1 MRVVFVTHN
10 YPRARD
16 DLAGG
21 FLHRLAV
28 ALAARGHDLRVVA
41 PSHGGRGGRD
51 QLDGI
56 PITRV
61 RYGPA
66 RRERYA
72 YTGRMEEML
81 RTPGGWWAFLR
92 LLRGLRRAAR
102 EEGAAGGVIHAHWWV
117 PAGVAAPAEL
127 PCVVTLHGT
136 DARLLGRLPG
146 AALLAR
152 RVLARPR
159 VATAVSAAIAS
170 RVAAVTGIRID
181 DAHLSPMPVGR
192 EARSSRGG
200 RGIVFV
206 GRLTAQ
212 KRVDL
217 LLRAMGALPPGL
229 LLTVV
234 GDGPERRRLERL
246 AGDLGLGSRVRF
258 VGAVEPER
266 VSAHMADADLFVA
279 PAREEGFGLAAIEAL
294 LAGVP
299 VVVCRDGGGL
309 LDVLAV
315 PGAGRVADPTTG
327 GLAAAITSTLA
338 DPAARDRAHL
348 AGREWADRLAPDR
361 VAARCEAWYHEA
373 AHAWR

>member
-10 YPRARD
+10 YPRTRD

-28 ALAARGHDLRVVA
+28 ALAARGHDIRVVA
-41 PSHGGRGGRD
+41 PSDGGRGGRD
-51 QLDGI
+51 HLDGV

-66 RRERYA
+66 PREHYA
-72 YTGRMEEML
+72 YTGRMGEML
-81 RTPGGWWAFLR
+81 RTPGGWWALLR
-92 LLRGLRRAAR
+92 LLRGLRGAAR
-102 EEGAAGGVIHAHWWV
+102 EEAAAGGVIHAHWWV
-117 PAGVAAPAEL
+117 PGGVAAPPEL

-159 VATAVSAAIAS
+159 VATAVSAAVAS
-170 RVAAVTGIRID
+170 KVAAATGIRID
-181 DAHLSPMPVGR
+181 DAHLSPMPVGQ

-246 AGDLGLGSRVRF
+246 AGNLGLGPRVRF

-266 VSAHMADADLFVA
+266 VLAHLADADLFVV
-279 PAREEGFGLAAIEAL
+279 PARQEGFGLAAIEAL

-299 VVVCRDGGGL
+299 VVACRDGGGL

-327 GLAAAITSTLA
+327 GIAAAITSTLA
-338 DPAARDRAHL
+338 DPTARDRAHL

-373 AHAWR
+373 ADAWR

>member
-10 YPRARD
+10 YPRTRD
-16 DLAGG
+16 DLAGA

-28 ALAARGHDLRVVA
+28 ALTARGHDVRVVA
-41 PSHGGRGGRD
+41 PSDGGRGGRD
-51 QLDGI
+51 QLEGI

-66 RRERYA
+66 HRERYA
-72 YTGRMEEML
+72 YTGRMGEML
-81 RTPGGWWAFLR
+81 RTPGGWWALLR

-102 EEGAAGGVIHAHWWV
+102 EEGATGGVIHAHWWV
-117 PAGVAAPAEL
+117 PAGVAAPPEL

-146 AALLAR
+146 AAPLAR

-159 VATAVSAAIAS
+159 VATAVSAAVAS
-170 RVAAVTGIRID
+170 QVAAATGIRID
-181 DAHLSPMPVGR
+181 EAHLSPMPVGQ
-192 EARSSRGG
+192 EARPSGGG

-217 LLRAMGALPPGL
+217 LLGALGVLPPGL
-229 LLTVV
+229 VLTVV

-246 AGDLGLGSRVRF
+246 AGRLGLGPRVRF

-266 VSAHMADADLFVA
+266 VPALLADADLFVA
-279 PAREEGFGLAAIEAL
+279 PARQEGFGLAAIEAL

-299 VVVCRDGGGL
+299 VVACRDGGGL

-315 PGAGRVADPTTG
+315 PGAGRLADPTTG
-327 GLAAAITSTLA
+327 GVAAAIASTLS
-338 DPAARDRAHL
+338 DPTARDRAHL
-348 AGREWADRLAPDR
+348 AGREWAQRLAPDR

-373 AHAWR
+373 ADAWR